1 MFKNKILV
9 KTTPSPSH
17 SSFFLLPL
25 SLPSSSCTTGPP
37 LSVDLEILSWKLSR
51 KWRLACLTQP
61 FEILIV
67 YQKSQSDLVDRVVSE
82 FLKFDPLIRIGV
94 EEEVKSVSVI
104 AKAIEIGLR
113 CVMLDNNWTCV
124 GDNTFVKST
133 FSTSEERSNVY
144 AVNVQVQ
151 SGASDDVIFLVSPD
165 TLRFSRHQISDLT
178 SSKNV
183 DELNNMREVILE
195 SFNFS
200 MACTTLPSLSE
211 GYFVGVSKVL
221 PEGES
226 VNNFE
231 DLWSIKHGLTL
242 KSNHYV
248 AVQFLYG
255 GSTNKTWIP
264 SAFVLQGSGPTP
276 APKTIRVSKAM
287 LAFQSFIK
295 LLEAWD
301 FFGGGSLI
309 AKEQS
314 LIGSGAGTC
323 SWEKITHNLP
333 QCIINPGF
341 ICKDPLSALD
351 FRTPKPDI
359 GYSTEKNTLDR
370 NKENSLLLTDSD
382 SKDAPSAI
390 NEAQIG
396 LTDMTAVKSVL
407 LDKGQTPL
415 LKPSFTKIIRKT
427 ATKSSSPRS
436 KRQDAQVKSI
446 QDTCQSTAKSQKKN
460 ETVLVSSPTKCPP
473 KTQTYTGAARADQNA
488 KSTQCNARSTSVGS
502 VKPTKKNVATP
513 DNKFTADARIV
524 LIADA
529 PGKKSQSKKKKI
541 CFFTLP
547 YMRLIM
553 DLLYKYSF
561 QEVGEEGLETG
572 KAKQSSGKKENTT
585 KRGVDV
591 QEKYADT
598 LGSNCPNYIKA
609 VTQTDA
615 PLKKIQSQKKSEE
628 STEVYLTKAKAKP
641 KQSLDKDGVTAKVL
655 NCHKRGQLQ
664 SLTVADLKCFLCSKK
679 AKVGGTKEELLR
691 RVTSFLD

>member
-9 KTTPSPSH
+9 KATPSPSH

-51 KWRLACLTQP
+51 KLRLACLTQP
-61 FEILIV
+61 FEILVV

-113 CVMLDNNWTCV
+113 CVMLDNNWTCI

-151 SGASDDVIFLVSPD
+151 SGDSDDVIFLVSPD
-165 TLRFSRHQISDLT
+165 TLRFSRHQISDLM

-211 GYFVGVSKVL
+211 GYFVGVSKVP

-264 SAFVLQGSGPTP
+264 SAFVLQGSGLTP

-382 SKDAPSAI
+382 SKDASSTI

-396 LTDMTAVKSVL
+396 LNDMAAVKSVL
-407 LDKGQTPL
+407 PG
-415 LKPSFTKIIRKT
+415 
-427 ATKSSSPRS
+427 S
-436 KRQDAQVKSI
+436 KREDAQKAI
-446 QDTCQSTAKSQKKN
+446 QDTCQKKN

-513 DNKFTADARIV
+513 DNKFTADTRIV
-524 LIADA
+524 
-529 PGKKSQSKKKKI
+529 KK
-541 CFFTLP
+541 
-547 YMRLIM
+547 
-553 DLLYKYSF
+553 
-561 QEVGEEGLETG
+561 LE
-572 KAKQSSGKKENTT
+572 KRAWKLEKQNKVPT
-585 KRGVDV
+585 KRRIQQSVEWMFKRNTLILLGVIV
-591 QEKYADT
+591 QTTSKPVIPCYCFAKD
-598 LGSNCPNYIKA
+598 
-609 VTQTDA
+609 
-615 PLKKIQSQKKSEE
+615 EE

-641 KQSLDKDGVTAKVL
+641 KQSLDKDEVTAKVL

-664 SLTVADLKCFLCSKK
+664 SLTVADLKCFLCCKK
-679 AKVGGTKEELLR
+679 AKVGGTKEELIR
-691 RVTSFLD
+691 RVTGFLD